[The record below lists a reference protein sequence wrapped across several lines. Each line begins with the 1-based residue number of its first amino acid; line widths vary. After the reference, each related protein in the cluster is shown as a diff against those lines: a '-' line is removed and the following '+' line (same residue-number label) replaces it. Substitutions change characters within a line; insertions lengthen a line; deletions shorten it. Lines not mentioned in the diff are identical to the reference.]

1 MRPRSERRIIV
12 PAILVSL
19 LLGAPG
25 KASASPDDRKTLVL
39 RGRVT
44 DEQGWPVGGARVIAQ
59 GTRRVRSTAD
69 DAGQFFLTVPLGS
82 LADLARKPIV
92 VRVCAERRGW
102 RLALPGN
109 EAELGFELRTSA
121 GEDGVARCE
130 VRSNQSKV
138 VSAIVRALTTD
149 GDATGVAVVNF
160 IGARGEMIGSPAP
173 PELAVAESVALAGVR
188 VAMVPPPKAEPSRA
202 KRQGAVAAEAGGAK
216 AAKTEGAKAA
226 KTEGAN
232 PKRSESPP
240 RREPVRAEQPVTA
253 TPARPGP
260 AVVTPRPSEAERAL
274 IEAKRRA
281 EQERSLARE
290 EAKRLREETR
300 ERDRLA
306 RLARAEEKSHAM
318 EEEKA
323 LRAAE
328 EELKHGRRGQQDR
341 WDALRREVHLFS
353 GTYDTTSAPPVAALD
368 RLAGAP
374 SHVEQRDRVLSSPR
388 LSPRRDTVAVRPPQ
402 ELPEPPPPAVRTP
415 TPAVSGG
422 PVASPVFPRPAGEPR
437 ARARPLVIRTPGLQ
451 PVAAAPPAA
460 VGDSCS
466 CRIEGTVEVDS
477 DRPLPGRMRVA
488 ISLGWYPAIAD
499 TVELFMGSPRAFSL
513 PAAPCGPQR
522 LRLVNLGALRFDV
535 SSREAMAG
543 FHCVAGALR
552 QFRVVL
558 TPR

>member
-25 KASASPDDRKTLVL
+25 KASASPDDRKTLLL

-82 LADLARKPIV
+82 LADLARKPIAL
-92 VRVCAERRGW
+92 RVCAERRGW

-109 EAELGFELRTSA
+109 EAELRFELRTSA

-138 VSAIVRALTTD
+138 VSAIVRALTTE

-173 PELAVAESVALAGVR
+173 PELGVAESVALAGVR

-202 KRQGAVAAEAGGAK
+202 KRQGAVAAEAG
-216 AAKTEGAKAA
+216 GAKAA

-274 IEAKRRA
+274 IEAKRRT

-353 GTYDTTSAPPVAALD
+353 GTHDTTSAPPVAALD

-402 ELPEPPPPAVRTP
+402 ELPEPPPPVVRTP

-422 PVASPVFPRPAGEPR
+422 SVASPVFPRPAGEPR

-460 VGDSCS
+460 AGDSCS

-558 TPR
+558 KPR